1 MPLPQYLQRTSV
13 IMRKLILSW
22 LFLGIAVALGIFATV
37 TLGYDQNKV
46 VLYFFLPYF
55 ALTTAMQYVWPEQP
69 NDFERGEVWTDI
81 LNNVALI
88 ALTAVQGGIVKWIA
102 TQGKAMVFQHGWLS
116 ESWSAGNLPMWGQV
130 IVAWLMFDFMFYVTH
145 RMAHEVDFFW
155 RFHSVH
161 HCAHRLSFLNA
172 SRVHPVD
179 IIWRRLLP
187 LFMAYQTGVSA
198 DAVIVANTIGATLAV
213 ITHMNV
219 DFRFGPLNYLIGTNE
234 MHRWHHSNKI
244 EEAKNFSVVM
254 AWDQLFGTYVNP
266 KGRAKP
272 EKMGLFN
279 ELFYPI
285 HNFWGQLLIPFTW
298 KKWKA
303 RQAAAAAG
311 VVVGDIQPAA
321 STGST
326 RLA

>member
-1 MPLPQYLQRTSV
+1 
-13 IMRKLILSW
+13 MRKMVLSW
-22 LFLGIAVALGIFATV
+22 LFLGVAVALGIYATAA
-37 TLGYDQNKV
+37 LGYDQNKV

-69 NDFERGEVWTDI
+69 NQFERGEVWTDV

-88 ALTAVQGGIVKWIA
+88 ALTWAQGGIVKWIA
-102 TQGKAMVFQHGWLS
+102 EQGNAMAFQHGWLPQ
-116 ESWSAGNLPMWGQV
+116 SWSAGNLPMWGQV
-130 IVAWLMFDFMFYVTH
+130 IVAWFMFDFMFYVTH
-145 RMAHEVDFFW
+145 RMAHEIDFFW

-187 LFMAYQTGVSA
+187 LFMAYQTGVSVE
-198 DAVIVANTIGATLAV
+198 AVIMANTIGATLAV

-219 DFRFGPLNYLIGTNE
+219 DFRFGALNQILGTNE

-244 EEAKNFSVVM
+244 EEAKNYSVILL
-254 AWDQLFGTYVNP
+254 WDRMFGTYVNP
-266 KGRAKP
+266 ANQHRP

-279 ELFYPI
+279 ELYYPI

-303 RQAAAAAG
+303 RQAAAQG
-311 VVVGDIQPAA
+311 LPVSTPAA
-321 STGST
+321 SLGDEPEGKA
-326 RLA
+326 LV